1 MKIAIRKT
9 ERKEKKKT
17 GRLGQHPARA
27 SLYLFIYLFTY
38 VFIYLF
44 IFIHFFFADFTA
56 GAITTPCQLRLL
68 PSTAAQDRKPP
79 NYGAGGRSRRVSRW
93 ACIGRQAPAA
103 IYP

>member
-9 ERKEKKKT
+9 KQQNKPKKT

-27 SLYLFIYLFTY
+27 SLYSFIYLFT
-38 VFIYLF
+38 
-44 IFIHFFFADFTA
+44 FIHLFFADFTA
-56 GAITTPCQLRLL
+56 GAIATPCQLRLL
-68 PSTAAQDRKPP
+68 PSTAAQDRKPL

>member
-9 ERKEKKKT
+9 ERKKPQKT

-27 SLYLFIYLFTY
+27 SLYLFIYLF
-38 VFIYLF
+38 
-44 IFIHFFFADFTA
+44 IFIHLFFADFTA

-79 NYGAGGRSRRVSRW
+79 NYGAGGRSRRVSRG
-93 ACIGRQAPAA
+93 ACIGRQTPAA